1 MLDAER
7 ALAEVD
13 PDLSPEERIR
23 HALRKAA

>member
-7 ALAEVD
+7 ALAQVD

-23 HALRKAA
+23 QALRKAA